1 MAEPIRIRVGGEAAL
16 SAQLRSAQKIGV
28 SVAVGGGHG
37 YALPVATEETLG
49 GVKVGDALT
58 ITEDGVLSVV
68 RADTA
73 EQDNT
78 LPITSAAVYAEIGN
92 IAVLLSTI

>member
-1 MAEPIRIRVGGEAAL
+1 MAEPIHVRIGGGAAL
-16 SAQLRSAQKIGV
+16 SASMRRPEKIGV
-28 SVAVGGGHG
+28 SVAVGGGHSA
-37 YALPVATEETLG
+37 ALPVATDKTLG

-92 IAVLLSTI
+92 IAALLSTI